1 MPNTPHPDPKPH
13 AHYAEVAVYSAVE
26 GTFDYHIPDDLR
38 VQVGHL
44 VRVSFGTNTLPA
56 IVLRIKDQSDIASTK
71 PIAEILDDEPVVNDE
86 QITLAQWMSETYL
99 TPIGQV
105 LWLFLPPGIT
115 GQTERIITLLERDAD
130 VLDAVRG
137 QKRQAIVEVLRQNSN
152 PMLEREL
159 EKAVNSKHLRPQL
172 RALQEADILRV
183 EARLAQP
190 SAHHRMI
197 ATVQLIVS
205 ADMLLRNEGGRK
217 LGTRQRRI
225 IEYLLPF
232 DGAVVDVPDVTANA
246 YAAPSDLR
254 KMAQYGWM
262 KLGERQE
269 VRDSLLGQVFEP
281 HPEHRLTPDQQVAFD
296 AIAQALN
303 QERGDVFV
311 LHGVTGAGKTEVY
324 LQAIAHALTQGKQAL
339 VLVPEIALT
348 PQTVG
353 RIVGRFG
360 GAGGRVAIVHGRLS
374 VGERYDT
381 WQRARRG
388 EIDVIVGTRSACFT
402 VLPNLGI
409 IVLDEE
415 HDASYKH
422 APPMHPPYYH
432 ARDVAV
438 QMAQRQGA
446 PLILASATPDLET
459 YQRAQ
464 RGDYVYVPLARRI
477 ATGGKGTHIDLPPV
491 HIVDMRD
498 ELRSGNRTMF
508 SRALQAS
515 LADVLGRE
523 EQAILLLNRRGQA
536 TYIFCRDCGYVLE
549 CANCDTPLTYHRA
562 GEQLRCH
569 HCGHQ
574 QNPPKT
580 CPECGGEHIRYFGAG
595 TQQVESKLQEI
606 FPEARLLRWDADTTP
621 SPEQHESILRTF
633 REHHADILIG
643 TQMIAKGL
651 DLPRVTLV
659 GVVSADPGLNL
670 PDYRAPERGFQLLS
684 QVAGRAGR
692 SERGGHVIIQTYQP
706 QHPTIVAT
714 AQHDYA
720 SWADEALQTRREIGY
735 PPFRRLARILV
746 LNQHPIHAER
756 EAKHIAHDLQTI
768 INDHNY
774 SDASL
779 IGAVP
784 CFFRRINKD
793 YRWQVIVRSPDP
805 AQVLRHFTMRQGI
818 YVDIDPVDLL

>member
-1 MPNTPHPDPKPH
+1 LNRTPN
-13 AHYAEVAVYSAVE
+13 
-26 GTFDYHIPDDLR
+26 
-38 VQVGHL
+38 
-44 VRVSFGTNTLPA
+44 
-56 IVLRIKDQSDIASTK
+56 IAS
-71 PIAEILDDEPVVNDE
+71 P
-86 QITLAQWMSETYL
+86 L
-99 TPIGQV
+99 TNK
-105 LWLFLPPGIT
+105 W
-115 GQTERIITLLERDAD
+115 R
-130 VLDAVRG
+130 
-137 QKRQAIVEVLRQNSN
+137 
-152 PMLEREL
+152 
-159 EKAVNSKHLRPQL
+159 
-172 RALQEADILRV
+172 
-183 EARLAQP
+183 
-190 SAHHRMI
+190 
-197 ATVQLIVS
+197 
-205 ADMLLRNEGGRK
+205 
-217 LGTRQRRI
+217 
-225 IEYLLPF
+225 
-232 DGAVVDVPDVTANA
+232 
-246 YAAPSDLR
+246 
-254 KMAQYGWM
+254 
-262 KLGERQE
+262 
-269 VRDSLLGQVFEP
+269 
-281 HPEHRLTPDQQVAFD
+281 FD

-606 FPEARLLRWDADTTP
+606 FP
-621 SPEQHESILRTF
+621 
-633 REHHADILIG
+633 
-643 TQMIAKGL
+643 
-651 DLPRVTLV
+651 
-659 GVVSADPGLNL
+659 
-670 PDYRAPERGFQLLS
+670 
-684 QVAGRAGR
+684 R
-692 SERGGHVIIQTYQP
+692 S
-706 QHPTIVAT
+706 
-714 AQHDYA
+714 
-720 SWADEALQTRREIGY
+720 
-735 PPFRRLARILV
+735 
-746 LNQHPIHAER
+746 
-756 EAKHIAHDLQTI
+756 
-768 INDHNY
+768 
-774 SDASL
+774 ASL
-779 IGAVP
+779 TLGCRYHTKP
-784 CFFRRINKD
+784 
-793 YRWQVIVRSPDP
+793 
-805 AQVLRHFTMRQGI
+805 
-818 YVDIDPVDLL
+818 